1 MPMVMPKLDLQSRYD
16 YETHYHLTLEA
27 GRFGKALA
35 HIEAFKMTQEIPG
48 VIIEA
53 GVCKGTSLCR
63 FAMLREVLG
72 NYSLA
77 KIIGF
82 DIFGEEYPDTEYE
95 EDKGQRNHWIDTEA
109 GVSISPE
116 QLSEIFAHMGVEN
129 FELIKGDINVTVPK
143 YAEEHKG
150 LKICLLNIDCD
161 FVEPTYTTL
170 EHFYDLVMPGG
181 VILLDNYAGEG
192 STADSFYGGHSY
204 HGDTKGVDKFFQDRG
219 IQPNIL
225 RFPWVCRPCY
235 IIKE

>member
-1 MPMVMPKLDLQSRYD
+1 
-16 YETHYHLTLEA
+16 
-27 GRFGKALA
+27 
-35 HIEAFKMTQEIPG
+35 
-48 VIIEA
+48 
-53 GVCKGTSLCR
+53 
-63 FAMLREVLG
+63 MLREFLG

-77 KIIGF
+77 KIIGY
-82 DIFGEEYPDTEYE
+82 DLFGEEYPDTEYE

-116 QLSEIFAHMGVEN
+116 QVSERFAQIGVEN

-143 YAEEHKG
+143 SAQEHKG

-161 FVEPTYTTL
+161 FFEPTYTTL

-192 STADSFYGGHSY
+192 STADSFYGGHSC

-219 IQPNIL
+219 ILLDIL
-225 RFPWVCRPCY
+225 RFPWVSRPC
-235 IIKE
+235 